1 MEGVRIN
8 QKSLNILLYIFI
20 CLGVG
25 LINEWIQ
32 QSGFHPTYNQ
42 GRYSYEL
49 NQTNS
54 EKTVVQGQVIDL
66 KSGQAI
72 QLGFVSFPCNQF
84 STDANGNFIFELPY
98 SETDSISLE
107 IRALGYR
114 SMETKYFRFKTGEG
128 ITLKVLLE
136 EDNRPIIHCE
146 M

>member
-1 MEGVRIN
+1 MIN
-8 QKSLNILLYIFI
+8 LMLGLSLFSFGSLLYQR
-20 CLGVG
+20 GQEV
-25 LINEWIQ
+25 EVY
-32 QSGFHPTYNQ
+32 PTYNQ

-49 NQTNS
+49 DQTES
-54 EKTVVQGQVIDL
+54 EKTVIRGQVLDL
-66 KSGQAI
+66 KSGEPI
-72 QLGFVSFPCNQF
+72 LLGLVSIPCNQF
-84 STDANGNFIFELPY
+84 STDVNGNFIFELPY

-136 EDNRPIIHCE
+136 EDNRPIIHCD